1 MLIISVSTFVCIAF
15 GVMGIYWLMFRPASA
30 TARRLQELEDPRS
43 PNGAQSIEPN
53 AAASIAERLA
63 EDLNRLVPPSAAG
76 AKKLQ
81 KDLMQAG
88 YRSASATA
96 VYRMVQLLLMFTF
109 PALLLFLWMSIL
121 ARPLNGALV
130 PVLSAL
136 GAGFILPRFILN
148 RMIKSRQL
156 RITWGLA
163 DALDLMVITMEAG
176 LGLNA
181 AMLRVCDELKTVRPD
196 ISKEFELCN
205 LEIRV
210 GRERSEALRNL
221 ADRTGVEDLNSLV
234 GMLIQADRF
243 GTSIARAVR
252 VYSDSLRTKRRQRA
266 EQAAQKAA
274 FKLLLPLGALLFP
287 TMFIVI
293 LGPALLNISDMLGGG
308 VGFTGK

>member
-1 MLIISVSTFVCIAF
+1 MVTIIVISTFISIAF
-15 GVMGIYWLMFRPASA
+15 IVMAVYWLVFRPVSA
-30 TARRLQELEDPRS
+30 TAQRLHDLDDARG
-43 PNGAQSIEPN
+43 GAVVQSIEAN
-53 AAASIAERLA
+53 TMESLAARVAEPI
-63 EDLNRLVPPSAAG
+63 NRLVPPSAKDV
-76 AKKLQ
+76 KKLQ
-81 KDLMQAG
+81 KKLMQAG
-88 YRSASATA
+88 FRSPSAPAVFRVTQLGLMIILPTIVLISYSISASPMVDA
-96 VYRMVQLLLMFTF
+96 VL
-109 PALLLFLWMSIL
+109 P
-121 ARPLNGALV
+121 
-130 PVLSAL
+130 AL
-136 GAGFILPRFILN
+136 GAFAVGFLKPKFILN
-148 RMIKSRQL
+148 RLVAKRKL

-181 AMLRVCDELKTVRPD
+181 AMLKVCDELKQVHPD
-196 ISKEFELCN
+196 ICKEFELAN

-210 GRERSEALRNL
+210 GRERSEALRNM
-221 ADRTGVEDLNSLV
+221 AERSGVEDLNSLV

-287 TMFIVI
+287 TMFIII

-308 VGFTGK
+308 VTF

>member
-1 MLIISVSTFVCIAF
+1 MITLILISTFVSIAF
-15 GVMGIYWLMFRPASA
+15 IVMAVYWLLFRPVSA
-30 TARRLQELEDPRS
+30 TAQRLAQLDDPRS
-43 PNGAQSIEPN
+43 VGVQSIEPN
-53 AAASIAERLA
+53 TMESLAARMAEPI
-63 EDLNRLVPPSAAG
+63 NRLVPPSASD

-81 KDLMQAG
+81 KKLMQAG
-88 YRSASATA
+88 FRSASAPAIYRATQLTLMLVLPAWVLLGYSMTA
-96 VYRMVQLLLMFTF
+96 QPITE
-109 PALLLFLWMSIL
+109 AIL
-121 ARPLNGALV
+121 PC
-130 PVLSAL
+130 L
-136 GAGFILPRFILN
+136 GAFATGFLKPRFILN
-148 RMIKSRQL
+148 RLVAKRKL

-181 AMLRVCDELKTVRPD
+181 AMLKVCDELKTVHPD
-196 ISKEFELCN
+196 ICKEFELAN

-221 ADRTGVEDLNSLV
+221 AERTGVEDLNSLV

-287 TMFIVI
+287 TMFIII

-308 VGFTGK
+308 LGF

>member
-1 MLIISVSTFVCIAF
+1 MVTLILLSTFVSIAF
-15 GVMGIYWLMFRPASA
+15 IVMGLYWLLFRPVSA
-30 TARRLQELEDPRS
+30 TAQRLAQLEDPRS
-43 PNGAQSIEPN
+43 AGIQSIEPN
-53 AAASIAERLA
+53 TMESLAARMAEPI
-63 EDLNRLVPPSAAG
+63 NRLVPPSAKD

-81 KDLMQAG
+81 KKLMQAG
-88 YRSASATA
+88 FRSASSPAIYRAIQLILMLVLPAWVLLGYSMTA
-96 VYRMVQLLLMFTF
+96 QPITE
-109 PALLLFLWMSIL
+109 AIL
-121 ARPLNGALV
+121 PC
-130 PVLSAL
+130 L
-136 GAGFILPRFILN
+136 GAFAVGFLKPRFILN
-148 RMIKSRQL
+148 RLVAKRKL

-181 AMLRVCDELKTVRPD
+181 AMLKVCDELKTVHPD
-196 ISKEFELCN
+196 ICKEFELAN

-221 ADRTGVEDLNSLV
+221 AERTGVDDLNSLV

-287 TMFIVI
+287 TMFIII

-308 VGFTGK
+308 LGF

>member
-1 MLIISVSTFVCIAF
+1 MVTLILLSTFVSIAF
-15 GVMGIYWLMFRPASA
+15 IVMGVYWLLFRPVSA
-30 TARRLQELEDPRS
+30 TAQRLAQLEDPRS
-43 PNGAQSIEPN
+43 LGVQSIEPN
-53 AAASIAERLA
+53 TMESLAARMAEPI
-63 EDLNRLVPPSAAG
+63 NRLVPPSAKD

-81 KDLMQAG
+81 KKLMQAG
-88 YRSASATA
+88 FRSASSPSIYRAIQLTLMLVLPGWVLLGYSMTA
-96 VYRMVQLLLMFTF
+96 QPITE
-109 PALLLFLWMSIL
+109 AIL
-121 ARPLNGALV
+121 PC
-130 PVLSAL
+130 L
-136 GAGFILPRFILN
+136 GAFAAGFLKPRFILN
-148 RMIKSRQL
+148 RLVAKRKL

-181 AMLRVCDELKTVRPD
+181 AMLKVCDELKTVHPD
-196 ISKEFELCN
+196 ICKEFELAN

-221 ADRTGVEDLNSLV
+221 AERTGVEDLNSLV

-287 TMFIVI
+287 TMFIII

-308 VGFTGK
+308 LGF

>member
-1 MLIISVSTFVCIAF
+1 MITLILVSSFICVAG
-15 GVMGIYWLMFRPASA
+15 GVMAVYWLLFRPVSA
-30 TARRLQELEDPRS
+30 TAQRLSDLDESR
-43 PNGAQSIEPN
+43 GVVARSIEVTGMETL
-53 AAASIAERLA
+53 AARFAEPI
-63 EDLNRLVPPSAAG
+63 NKLVPPSAAS

-81 KDLMQAG
+81 RELMQAG
-88 YRSASATA
+88 YRSPSAPA
-96 VYRMVQLLLMFTF
+96 IYRVSQLFSMLFFPLMIVMVWIVMARPLDDALL
-109 PALLLFLWMSIL
+109 PALLAL
-121 ARPLNGALV
+121 A
-130 PVLSAL
+130 
-136 GAGFILPRFILN
+136 AGFVLPRFILN
-148 RMIKSRQL
+148 RLMASRKL

-181 AMLRVCDELKTVRPD
+181 AMLRVCEELRPVHPD
-196 ISKEFELCN
+196 ISTEFELAN

-274 FKLLLPLGALLFP
+274 FKLLLPLGGLLFP
-287 TMFIVI
+287 TMFIII

-308 VGFTGK
+308 GIGF

>member
-1 MLIISVSTFVCIAF
+1 MLLISVSTFICIAF
-15 GVMGIYWLMFRPASA
+15 AVMAVYWVAFRPASA
-30 TARRLQELEDPRS
+30 TAARLKELDDARP
-43 PNGAQSIEPN
+43 GVQTIEHTQVAN
-53 AAASIAERLA
+53 LAERIA
-63 EDLNRLVPPSAAG
+63 DPINRLLPPSAAN

-81 KDLMQAG
+81 KELMQAG
-88 YRSASATA
+88 FRSPSAPAVFRASQ
-96 VYRMVQLLLMFTF
+96 VLLM
-109 PALLLFLWMSIL
+109 LLFPGSIFLLWMAL
-121 ARPLNGALV
+121 GRPMNGATIPMLF
-130 PVLSAL
+130 AF
-136 GAGFILPRFILN
+136 GAGFILPRFVLN
-148 RMIKSRQL
+148 RLRANRQL

-181 AMLRVCDELKTVRPD
+181 AMLKVCEELKDVHPD
-196 ISKEFELCN
+196 ISKEFELAN

-221 ADRTGVEDLNSLV
+221 ADRSGVEDLNSLV

-308 VGFTGK
+308 VGNVINLK

>member
-1 MLIISVSTFVCIAF
+1 MLIISISTFICIALV
-15 GVMGIYWLMFRPASA
+15 VMAAYWLMFRPVSA
-30 TARRLQELEDPRS
+30 TASRLRELGDAPAMG
-43 PNGAQSIEPN
+43 PTSIEHNPV
-53 AAASIAERLA
+53 ATLAERLA
-63 EDLNRLVPPSAAG
+63 EPISRLAPPSAAN

-81 KDLMQAG
+81 KELMRAG
-88 YRSASATA
+88 FRSPRAPALYRAC
-96 VYRMVQLLLMFTF
+96 QLISMLLF
-109 PALLLFLWMSIL
+109 PALILLLFSTMAWSMNDAIM
-121 ARPLNGALV
+121 PALF
-130 PVLSAL
+130 AF
-136 GAGFILPRFILN
+136 AGGFLLPRFVLS
-148 RMIKSRQL
+148 RMIASRQL

-181 AMLRVCDELKTVRPD
+181 AMLKVCDELKDVHPD
-196 ISKEFELCN
+196 ISKEFELAN

-221 ADRTGVEDLNSLV
+221 ADRSGVEDLNSLV

-243 GTSIARAVR
+243 GTSIAKAVR

-308 VGFTGK
+308 LSFGK

>member
-1 MLIISVSTFVCIAF
+1 MITVIVLSTFVSIAF
-15 GVMGIYWLMFRPASA
+15 IVMAVYWVLFRPVSA
-30 TARRLQELEDPRS
+30 TAQRLHDLDDAR
-43 PNGAQSIEPN
+43 GGVVAASIEPN
-53 AAASIAERLA
+53 TMESLAARMAEPI
-63 EDLNRLVPPSAAG
+63 NRLVPPSAAD

-81 KDLMQAG
+81 KKLMQAG
-88 YRSASATA
+88 FRSPSAPGIYRAT
-96 VYRMVQLLLMFTF
+96 QISLMLGL
-109 PALLLFLWMSIL
+109 PAIVFLGYTLTAEPMGDAIL
-121 ARPLNGALV
+121 PMIGAF
-130 PVLSAL
+130 AT
-136 GAGFILPRFILN
+136 GFLKPRFILN
-148 RMIKSRQL
+148 RLVAKRKL

-181 AMLRVCDELKTVRPD
+181 AMMKVCEELKTVHPD
-196 ISKEFELCN
+196 ISKEFELAN

-221 ADRTGVEDLNSLV
+221 AERSGVEDLNSLV

-287 TMFIVI
+287 TMFIII

-308 VGFTGK
+308 LTF

>member
-1 MLIISVSTFVCIAF
+1 MVTLILVSTFICIALV
-15 GVMGIYWLMFRPASA
+15 VMALYWMLFRPVSA
-30 TARRLQELEDPRS
+30 TAQRLSELDEGR
-43 PNGAQSIEPN
+43 GGAVAQSIEPN
-53 AAASIAERLA
+53 PLESLAARLA
-63 EDLNRLVPPSAAG
+63 EPINKLVPPSAAG

-81 KDLMQAG
+81 RELMQAG
-88 YRSASATA
+88 YRSSSAVG
-96 VYRMVQLLLMFTF
+96 VYRVLQLLSMLTF
-109 PALLLFLWMSIL
+109 PLLIVLLWSFMAYPLSEALLPGLF
-121 ARPLNGALV
+121 AF
-130 PVLSAL
+130 
-136 GAGFILPRFILN
+136 GAGFILPRFVLN
-148 RMIKSRQL
+148 RLIASRKL

-181 AMLRVCDELKTVRPD
+181 AMLRVCDELKSVHPD
-196 ISKEFELCN
+196 ISKEFELAN

-287 TMFIVI
+287 TMFIII

-308 VGFTGK
+308 GVTF

>member
-1 MLIISVSTFVCIAF
+1 MVTIILLSTFICIAF
-15 GVMGIYWLMFRPASA
+15 VVMAIYWLLFRPVSA
-30 TARRLQELEDPRS
+30 TAQRLTELDDPRS
-43 PNGAQSIEPN
+43 AGVAQSIEVN
-53 AAASIAERLA
+53 TMESLAARLA
-63 EDLNRLVPPSAAG
+63 EPINKLVPPSAAG

-81 KDLMQAG
+81 RELMQAG
-88 YRSASATA
+88 YRSPSAPA
-96 VYRMVQLLLMFTF
+96 VYRVSQLGLMLILPVLIVMFWSISGRLMADALM
-109 PALLLFLWMSIL
+109 PALF
-121 ARPLNGALV
+121 AF
-130 PVLSAL
+130 
-136 GAGFILPRFILN
+136 GAGFLLPRFILN
-148 RMIKSRQL
+148 RLIAGRKL

-181 AMLRVCDELKTVRPD
+181 AMLRVCQELNSVHPD
-196 ISKEFELCN
+196 ISKEFELAN

-274 FKLLLPLGALLFP
+274 FKLLLPLGGLLFP
-287 TMFIVI
+287 TMFIII
-293 LGPALLNISDMLGGG
+293 LGPALLNISDMLGNG
-308 VGFTGK
+308 VTF

>member
-1 MLIISVSTFVCIAF
+1 METL
-15 GVMGIYWLMFRPASA
+15 
-30 TARRLQELEDPRS
+30 
-43 PNGAQSIEPN
+43 
-53 AAASIAERLA
+53 AARLA
-63 EDLNRLVPPSAAG
+63 DPIGRLVPPSAAD

-81 KDLMQAG
+81 KQLMQAG
-88 YRSASATA
+88 YRSASAPN
-96 VYRMVQLLLMFTF
+96 VYRVTQLMLMLFMPAALLTF
-109 PALLLFLWMSIL
+109 WTLMGRPLNSAFLPALLAF
-121 ARPLNGALV
+121 GV
-130 PVLSAL
+130 
-136 GAGFILPRFILN
+136 GFMLPRFILN
-148 RMIKSRQL
+148 RLIANRKL
-156 RITWGLA
+156 RISWGLA

-181 AMLRVCDELKTVRPD
+181 AMLKVCEELKPVHPD
-196 ISKEFELCN
+196 ISKEFELAN

-274 FKLLLPLGALLFP
+274 FKLLLPLGGLLFP
-287 TMFIVI
+287 TMFIII

-308 VGFTGK
+308 LTF

>member
-1 MLIISVSTFVCIAF
+1 MLIITISTFICIALV
-15 GVMGIYWLMFRPASA
+15 VMAIYWLMFRPVSA
-30 TARRLQELEDPRS
+30 TATRLHELGDT
-43 PNGAQSIEPN
+43 QSVLPTTIEAN
-53 AAASIAERLA
+53 TTASLAERLS
-63 EDLNRLVPPSAAG
+63 EPFGKLVPPSAAT
-76 AKKLQ
+76 AQKLQ
-81 KDLMQAG
+81 KRLMQAG
-88 YRSASATA
+88 YRSHSAPA
-96 VYRMVQLLLMFTF
+96 VYRATQVLLVFALPGFIALIWMFLGKPLNDATL
-109 PALLLFLWMSIL
+109 PLLF
-121 ARPLNGALV
+121 AV
-130 PVLSAL
+130 F
-136 GAGFILPRFILN
+136 AGVIFPRFMLN
-148 RMIKSRQL
+148 RLVAGRQL

-163 DALDLMVITMEAG
+163 DALDLMVISMEAG

-181 AMLRVCDELKTVRPD
+181 AMVKVCEELKGVHPD
-196 ISKEFELCN
+196 ISKEFEMAN

-221 ADRTGVEDLNSLV
+221 ADRSGVEDLNSLV

-252 VYSDSLRTKRRQRA
+252 VYADSLRTKRRQRA

-308 VGFTGK
+308 ISFGK

>member
-1 MLIISVSTFVCIAF
+1 MLTIIVVSTFVSIAF
-15 GVMGIYWLMFRPASA
+15 IVMAIYWLVFRPVSA
-30 TARRLQELEDPRS
+30 TAQRLQELEDPRVLA
-43 PNGAQSIEPN
+43 GAQSIEAN
-53 AAASIAERLA
+53 AMESVAARLA
-63 EDLNRLVPPSAAG
+63 EPINRLLPPSAAD

-81 KDLMQAG
+81 RQLMQAG
-88 YRSASATA
+88 YRSAAAPS
-96 VYRMVQLLLMFTF
+96 VYRGIQLIMMLVLPGTF
-109 PALLLFLWMSIL
+109 LLFWTLTGQPLGDALIYVL
-121 ARPLNGALV
+121 ATFVIGF
-130 PVLSAL
+130 L
-136 GAGFILPRFILN
+136 GPRFILN
-148 RMIKSRQL
+148 RMMASRKL

-181 AMLRVCDELKTVRPD
+181 AMLKVCDELKTVHPD
-196 ISKEFELCN
+196 ICKEFELAN

-287 TMFIVI
+287 TMFIII

-308 VGFTGK
+308 LGF

>member
-1 MLIISVSTFVCIAF
+1 MLTIIVVSTFVSIAF
-15 GVMGIYWLMFRPASA
+15 IVMAVYWFLFRPVSA
-30 TARRLQELEDPRS
+30 TAQRLHDLEDPR
-43 PNGAQSIEPN
+43 GMGAAQSIEVN
-53 AAASIAERLA
+53 AMESVAARLA
-63 EDLNRLVPPSAAG
+63 EPINRLLPPSAAD

-81 KDLMQAG
+81 RQLMTAG
-88 YRSASATA
+88 YRSPSAA
-96 VYRMVQLLLMFTF
+96 GVFRGIQLIFMIALPGLFLFFWTLAAQ
-109 PALLLFLWMSIL
+109 PLNDALLYVIAAFII
-121 ARPLNGALV
+121 GF
-130 PVLSAL
+130 
-136 GAGFILPRFILN
+136 AGPRFILN
-148 RMIKSRQL
+148 RMIANRKL

-181 AMLRVCDELKTVRPD
+181 AMLKVCDELKTVHPD
-196 ISKEFELCN
+196 ICKEFELAN

-287 TMFIVI
+287 TMFIII

-308 VGFTGK
+308 LGF

>member
-1 MLIISVSTFVCIAF
+1 MLIISISTFVCIGL
-15 GVMGIYWLMFRPASA
+15 GVMAIYWLMFRPVSA
-30 TARRLQELEDPRS
+30 TATRLRELEDS
-43 PNGAQSIEPN
+43 PGMGPQSIEHNPV
-53 AAASIAERLA
+53 ATLAERLA
-63 EDLNRLVPPSAAG
+63 EPINRLVPPSAAN
-76 AKKLQ
+76 AHKLQ
-81 KDLMQAG
+81 KQLMRAG
-88 YRSASATA
+88 FRSPLSPS
-96 VYRMVQLLLMFTF
+96 VYRATQLVLMLVF
-109 PALLLFLWMSIL
+109 PALILLLWSAMV
-121 ARPLNGALV
+121 RPMDEAQMPALFAFV
-130 PVLSAL
+130 
-136 GAGFILPRFILN
+136 AGFIMPRFVLN
-148 RMIKSRQL
+148 RLIASRQL

-181 AMLRVCDELKTVRPD
+181 AMLKVCEELSDVHPD
-196 ISKEFELCN
+196 ISKEFELAN

-221 ADRTGVEDLNSLV
+221 ADRSGVEDLNSLV

-266 EQAAQKAA
+266 EQAAKKSA

-308 VGFTGK
+308 VTFGK

>member
-1 MLIISVSTFVCIAF
+1 MLIISISTFICIAF
-15 GVMGIYWLMFRPASA
+15 GVMAVYWLMFRPASA
-30 TARRLQELEDPRS
+30 TANRLRQLEEPHGVS
-43 PNGAQSIEPN
+43 PTLEQNTVVSL
-53 AAASIAERLA
+53 AERLS
-63 EDLNRLVPPSAAG
+63 EPISRLVPPSAAN
-76 AKKLQ
+76 ARKLQ
-81 KDLMQAG
+81 KELMQAG
-88 YRSASATA
+88 FRSPSATA
-96 VYRMVQLLLMFTF
+96 VFRATQLMLMVAF
-109 PALLLFLWMSIL
+109 PAMVFLLWLFL
-121 ARPLNGALV
+121 ARPLNGALL
-130 PVLSAL
+130 PAL
-136 GAGFILPRFILN
+136 CAFAAGFLLPRFVLN
-148 RMIKSRQL
+148 RLIASRKL

-181 AMLRVCDELKTVRPD
+181 AMLKVCEELKEVHPD
-196 ISKEFELCN
+196 ISKEFELAN

-293 LGPALLNISDMLGGG
+293 LGPALLNIMDMLGGG
-308 VGFTGK
+308 LTYSR